1 MPDPLLQIVDTLR
14 RNRISTVE
22 VADALGKV
30 GVQPRLRRLNER
42 HFRAGRVSYV
52 PTWGESN
59 WPLHEGITA
68 VPEDT
73 ILYVD
78 VFDCG
83 ERAVLGD
90 IICKYLF
97 LYKRIA
103 GLVVNGLVRDSH
115 RLLKENYPIWCLGE
129 TPLGCFNRDVT
140 ASPALQATI
149 NQRRALFENSIMVCD
164 DSGCTQITKE
174 NINATTVRRLE
185 WIEIQ
190 EDIWYY
196 CIDTLKWTTY
206 ETICLKRY
214 LNETDVLPAS
224 LRARLNEFSQD

>member
-1 MPDPLLQIVDTLR
+1 MYESTSLIVEALR

-22 VADALGKV
+22 VADSLGKI
-30 GVQPRLRRLNER
+30 GVLSGLHSLNQR
-42 HFRAGRVSYV
+42 HFQAGRVSYV

-59 WPLHEGITA
+59 WPLHEAIST
-68 VPEDT
+68 VPPDT

-78 VFDCG
+78 VFEC
-83 ERAVLGD
+83 ENRAVLGD

-97 LYKRIA
+97 LYRRIA

-115 RLLKENYPIWCLGE
+115 RLIKENYPIWCLGE
-129 TPLGCFNRDVT
+129 TPLGCFNREVS
-140 ASPALQATI
+140 ASMDLQARI
-149 NQRRALFENSIMVCD
+149 AQRKAHFEDSIMVCD
-164 DSGCTQITKE
+164 DSGCTQIAKDH
-174 NINATTVRRLE
+174 INPTTVRRLE

-196 CIDTLKWTTY
+196 CIDTLKWSTF

-214 LNETDVLPAS
+214 LKEPEVLPQL
-224 LRARLNEFSQD
+224 LRSRMCEFQQD